1 MECNKGE
8 AVRARRIASN
18 QTDLSQIADS
28 LEEDCQIG
36 FLRHSPRCHMR
47 YVTLRSNEL
56 FTRLC
61 NLYMDQFRASY
72 PSFKSTI
79 KAIDVPV
86 EAPKGT
92 TQLQYAVACY
102 ISSFFWDLYVSIRK
116 SVFKLSHTALLQH
129 YNSEQYHVSERY
141 DPFLHHLLSVIK
153 PTHLFGTIEDVLY
166 IPLLSND
173 IDFTNTCNPFSI
185 NNFMLDEALVQ
196 GLLDC
201 MDDEDSKW
209 RTVKLSHET
218 LGRPFWLLDWRLD
231 QAFAWFPQERNFA
244 KEDLIAAQIL
254 GIPCTPRLGP
264 RDVDDWQFFP
274 GYFLP
279 TDIILTDYRRATTR
293 RFYGAAE
300 YRTISHRQWC
310 PEQTIIE
317 VCEPVSS
324 KRRQPEPT
332 STSSGESGNWK
343 LTLAVTT
350 DTQQQQQP
358 PSPPPLVS
366 FCQYQLIDWC
376 YHGVVVFDLGV
387 HAQARALTSFICS
400 VPY

>member
-8 AVRARRIASN
+8 AVRARGIASN
-18 QTDLSQIADS
+18 QTDLSHIADS
-28 LEEDCQIG
+28 LEDDCQIG
-36 FLRHSPRCHMR
+36 FLRHSPRCHIR

-61 NLYMDQFRASY
+61 NLYMGQFRASY

-79 KAIDVPV
+79 KAFKVPV

-116 SVFKLSHTALLQH
+116 PYCCPNPWDS
-129 YNSEQYHVSERY
+129 
-141 DPFLHHLLSVIK
+141 
-153 PTHLFGTIEDVLY
+153 LY
-166 IPLLSND
+166 PK
-173 IDFTNTCNPFSI
+173 T
-185 NNFMLDEALVQ
+185 
-196 GLLDC
+196 
-201 MDDEDSKW
+201 
-209 RTVKLSHET
+209 R
-218 LGRPFWLLDWRLD
+218 
-231 QAFAWFPQERNFA
+231 
-244 KEDLIAAQIL
+244 
-254 GIPCTPRLGP
+254 P

-274 GYFLP
+274 GNILP
-279 TDIILTDYRRATTR
+279 TDIILTDYRKATTR

-300 YRTISHRQWC
+300 NRTISHRQWY

-317 VCEPVSS
+317 VCAPVSS
-324 KRRQPEPT
+324 KRHQQEPT
-332 STSSGESGNWK
+332 STSSGGSGNLK
-343 LTLAVTT
+343 LTPAVTT

-358 PSPPPLVS
+358 PSPPQLVS

-376 YHGVVVFDLGV
+376 YHGVVVFYLGV
-387 HAQARALTSFICS
+387 HAQAQALTSFICS